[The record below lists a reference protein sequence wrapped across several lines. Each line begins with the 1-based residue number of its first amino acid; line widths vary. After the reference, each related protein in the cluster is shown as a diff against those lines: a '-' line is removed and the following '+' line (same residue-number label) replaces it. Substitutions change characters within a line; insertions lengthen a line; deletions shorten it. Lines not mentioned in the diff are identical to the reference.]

1 MVGGHDE
8 GLAVTLFK
16 KESLIDRARFD
27 FCEVAQIARHRDPFP
42 RWIVAG
48 FFIFVPIARMDDDFG
63 LSIIFK
69 GDVRRLVE
77 TRRAS
82 GGLII

>member
-1 MVGGHDE
+1 
-8 GLAVTLFK
+8 
-16 KESLIDRARFD
+16 
-27 FCEVAQIARHRDPFP
+27 
-42 RWIVAG
+42 
-48 FFIFVPIARMDDDFG
+48 MDDDFG